1 MPRRF
6 SCIVLLLAATL
17 LLVPAAAHSRQ
28 SRIAVLPME
37 DLSRGGNGLNYGVT
51 QLVMDNLAARD
62 LAVLDQDEVL
72 AFMVKNRVRWLGHL
86 GSRYI
91 RRLHDDLEVDYAL
104 LGSVNQRRDSK
115 PYVLGLTLQLIRT
128 ADARL
133 VWARSVE
140 LCDADE
146 IGLLGLAGSQDLQEM
161 ERLVVG
167 KALQSLAADPR
178 HYGGP
183 LDIQEGVDS
192 VFLEPEIVRPGAEV
206 SCRITLNMSSSR
218 LYNTTVS
225 VFVDERIIEARYS
238 RVDNSFLA
246 SWQAAAADGRY
257 PVQVAISRPG
267 QLDKEVLVG
276 GYQVDGLAP
285 KPALQVK
292 GQELGGVVVLRKKI
306 DMIPLLQNPE
316 PISRWRMSVRDEK
329 GAVVMGDDGR
339 AGLPGRFSWW
349 GQAKSGALVPD
360 GFYTIELEV
369 WDRVG
374 NRGAARQTIQVIR
387 QEPEMQVALNE
398 LDDKMVVNLNYAG
411 KIPLDY
417 WHLEIRDKEGEVISE
432 SSGTEAPD
440 GLEFALAAMPQ
451 GKISYHLYAQDMLG
465 NRLTRQIDAMVPL
478 AGEASE
484 GGDFLADAEAVT
496 EESSKVMARQ
506 VWTED
511 F

>member
-6 SCIVLLLAATL
+6 SCIVLLVAATL
-17 LLVPAAAHSRQ
+17 LLVSPAVHSRQ

-51 QLVMDNLAARD
+51 QLVRDNLASRD
-62 LAVLDQDEVL
+62 LAVLGRDEVL

-91 RRLHDDLEVDYAL
+91 RRLHDDLGVDYAL
-104 LGSVNQRRDSK
+104 LGSVNQRRDTK

-128 ADARL
+128 EDARL
-133 VWARSVE
+133 VWAHSVE

-167 KALQSLAADPR
+167 KALQGLAADLR
-178 HYGGP
+178 QYGGP
-183 LDIQEGVDS
+183 LDIQEGVES
-192 VFLEPEIVRPGAEV
+192 VFLGPEIVRPGEEV
-206 SCRITLNMSSSR
+206 SCRITLSLSASQ

-225 VFVDERIIEARYS
+225 VFVDERIVEARYS
-238 RVDNSFLA
+238 SVDNSF
-246 SWQAAAADGRY
+246 QAVWNAAPADGHY

-285 KPALQVK
+285 SLALQVK
-292 GQELGGVVVLRKKI
+292 GQELNGVVVLRKKI
-306 DMIPLLQNPE
+306 DMIPLLKNPE
-316 PISRWRMSVRDEK
+316 PISRWRMSVRDEE
-329 GAVVMGDDGR
+329 GLVVMGDDGR

-374 NRGAARQTIQVIR
+374 NKGAARQTIQVIR

-398 LDDKMVVNLNYAG
+398 QDDKVVVHLNYAG
-411 KIPLDY
+411 QIPLDY
-417 WHLEIRDKEGEVISE
+417 WRLEIRDKEGGLISE
-432 SSGTEAPD
+432 SSGTEAPE
-440 GLEFALAAMPQ
+440 GLELALAAMPS

-465 NRLTRQIDAMVPL
+465 NRLLRQVDAMVPL
-478 AGEASE
+478 AGEASDE
-484 GGDFLADAEAVT
+484 GGDFLAEAVA
-496 EESSKVMARQ
+496 EERSKVMARQ